1 MKWTLFPSMDIIY
14 SNPKLVS
21 HDTVTDLILLVV
33 KSLRPKARGIVRV
46 NDALSCER
54 MELYTKRWSLA
65 WQEGFY
71 PAGVSLLVLV
81 KSFPVSMDLHSIYG
95 KWIFINKPKE
105 NMSKNSRHKT
115 RWKRN
120 DTLNFRLSPWAYAIC
135 S

>member
-1 MKWTLFPSMDIIY
+1 MTWTLFPSADMIY

-65 WQEGFY
+65 WQERFY
-71 PAGVSLLVLV
+71 PLAVSLLVLV
-81 KSFPVSMDLHSIYG
+81 ISFPVSMDLPSTYG
-95 KWIFINKPKE
+95 KWIFINKPKD
-105 NMSKNSRHKT
+105 NMSKNSRHKIQ
-115 RWKRN
+115 WKRN
-120 DTLNFRLSPWAYAIC
+120 DILNFRLSPWAHAIY